1 MFSPERRETTLIA
14 PIARDPYEN
23 CGLVLLG
30 GSRGCLPVV
39 QRILTALPP
48 EFAAPLVIVIHRASS
63 SEDLLTPLLQRC
75 SALPVTE
82 AIDKEPLLAGHV
94 YVAPADYHLLIER
107 DSLTLSIDDP
117 VHYARPSI
125 DVLFESAALLCG
137 CSTVAIVLSGGGCD
151 GAAGAACIE
160 ARGGT
165 VLIEDPASASCP
177 DLPAAARKLTQRAR
191 LLSAAQLGSALCEL
205 LAADTLDRKGPSNAQ

>member
-1 MFSPERRETTLIA
+1 M
-14 PIARDPYEN
+14 
-23 CGLVLLG
+23 LVLLG

-48 EFAAPLVIVIHRASS
+48 EFAAPLVIVMHRAGS

-82 AIDKEPLLAGHV
+82 AIDKDPLLAGHV

-125 DVLFESAALLCG
+125 DVLFESAALLG
-137 CSTVAIVLSGGGCD
+137 CPTAAIVLSGGDCD
-151 GAAGAACIE
+151 GAAGAARIE

-165 VLIEDPASASCP
+165 VLIEDPASAVCP
-177 DLPAAARKLTQRAR
+177 DLPAAARMLTQRAR
-191 LLSAAQLGSALCEL
+191 LLSAAQLGTALCEL
-205 LAADTLDRKGPSNAQ
+205 LAADTLDRKGPSHAQ